1 METIQS
7 QNTEQ
12 EEEPKRV
19 MAKITHPVYQAIR
32 VQKSRKKRKYE
43 GEE

>member
-1 METIQS
+1 METIQN
-7 QNTEQ
+7 QNQEQ

-32 VQKSRKKRKYE
+32 VQKARKKRKNE
-43 GEE
+43 DEE